1 MTTKDFNTLSEM
13 LNISNVLLS
22 EITAFRTYS
31 KFLKYQS
38 RRETLDETINRSMSM
53 HLERFPRISKDIV
66 KAFQRVHDRKVVGS
80 MRGMQ
85 FAGDAITKNN
95 ARIFNCSYAPIEDV
109 RVFSEGL
116 FLLLSGVGFGF
127 SVQKHHISK
136 LPKVKMPREEGV
148 MPIHDSIQGW
158 SEALNTLLEA
168 YFNAKIRPVFDYS
181 LIRPKGSY
189 LVTTGAKAPGPD
201 SLKVMLNAVEA
212 KLKLAIGRQLR
223 PLEVHD
229 IICLISEAVLAG
241 GIRRAA
247 LISLFDGDD
256 QEMLTCKSGTW
267 WEKHPYRARANNSAN
282 LHRGRTSK
290 KQFMDIYEMCQKS
303 GAGEPGIKWTNDDDM
318 NLGSN
323 PCVTGDTEILTDDGY
338 KTIESVVD
346 QPVTIWN
353 GFEWSEVKPKIT
365 GTNQNIVT
373 VTFSDGRTLNCT
385 EYHNF
390 HIATNY
396 HGGTEKVLAKDL
408 ESGMKLIKHKF
419 PIIEHGDN
427 YEHAY
432 SQGFIS
438 AEGQD
443 GYDFAWVYE
452 PKYMCMSRLNGT
464 PRKEWRARR
473 AFKFNHQPLPK
484 AFVPFNWNLK
494 SKLNWLAGLFD
505 GDGTELKEGGLQLS
519 SVDRGFLLKVQ
530 SLLSTLGIQCKI
542 ALANKA
548 GLRSMPDGHGGHKD
562 FMCQDSYRICVG
574 AVQMQDLKSLGL
586 KCERMSFN
594 KTPQRD
600 ASQFVTVVDVTESGV
615 AETVYCFNEPKRH
628 LGIFNGVVTGQCNE
642 ISLKPYQ
649 FCNLTSISQTGI
661 KDQRDFM
668 NRVYAATLI
677 GTLQASYTDFH
688 YLSERWQ
695 RTTEEEALLGVSFT
709 GIADGAGLSSN
720 ELRAGAE
727 FALDVNEKYARKIGT
742 NLAARVTTVKPEG
755 SSSCVLASSSGIH
768 ARHAEYYIRRIR
780 MNKND
785 ALSNYLKSTIPEL
798 VEDDQFS
805 ANGVVVSLPQQ
816 SPKGSMIRH
825 NETAMTLFDR
835 TMLYNKNWVKP
846 GHRSG
851 VDQHNVSVTISVKE
865 DEWDGIGKAM
875 WDNRQDYGGI
885 SLLPFDAGTY
895 VQAPFEDCTKEKY
908 EEMMGKVKEIDLT
921 KVREEE
927 DNTTRAEQLA
937 CAGGL
942 CIIE

>member
-127 SVQKHHISK
+127 SVQKHHVSK

-181 LIRPKGSY
+181 LIRLKGSY

-247 LISLFDGDD
+247 LISLFDSDD

-323 PCVTGDTEILTDDGY
+323 PC
-338 KTIESVVD
+338 
-346 QPVTIWN
+346 
-353 GFEWSEVKPKIT
+353 
-365 GTNQNIVT
+365 
-373 VTFSDGRTLNCT
+373 
-385 EYHNF
+385 
-390 HIATNY
+390 
-396 HGGTEKVLAKDL
+396 
-408 ESGMKLIKHKF
+408 
-419 PIIEHGDN
+419 
-427 YEHAY
+427 
-432 SQGFIS
+432 
-438 AEGQD
+438 
-443 GYDFAWVYE
+443 
-452 PKYMCMSRLNGT
+452 
-464 PRKEWRARR
+464 
-473 AFKFNHQPLPK
+473 
-484 AFVPFNWNLK
+484 
-494 SKLNWLAGLFD
+494 
-505 GDGTELKEGGLQLS
+505 
-519 SVDRGFLLKVQ
+519 
-530 SLLSTLGIQCKI
+530 
-542 ALANKA
+542 
-548 GLRSMPDGHGGHKD
+548 
-562 FMCQDSYRICVG
+562 
-574 AVQMQDLKSLGL
+574 
-586 KCERMSFN
+586 
-594 KTPQRD
+594 
-600 ASQFVTVVDVTESGV
+600 
-615 AETVYCFNEPKRH
+615 
-628 LGIFNGVVTGQCNE
+628 NE

-695 RTTEEEALLGVSFT
+695 RVTEEEALLGVSFT

-727 FALDVNEKYARKIGT
+727 FSLDVNEKYARKIGT

-816 SPKGSMIRH
+816 SPKGSIIRH

-875 WDNRQDYGGI
+875 WDNRQYYGGI

-908 EEMMGKVKEIDLT
+908 EEMMSKVKEIDLT

-942 CIIE
+942 CVIE